1 MPPLRIDTLPLSY
14 RGNIFI
20 ITSIKIHHQSKDL
33 LYALL
38 YQHFMEHVDS
48 DIIFND
54 YNDDDNKM
62 GLVYYGIMVFML
74 DGDDAGDLCIMD

>member
-1 MPPLRIDTLPLSY
+1 
-14 RGNIFI
+14 
-20 ITSIKIHHQSKDL
+20 
-33 LYALL
+33 
-38 YQHFMEHVDS
+38 MEHVDS